1 MPANSLRRMSL
12 FGINLNLE
20 SVMCRLKIMNKWMI
34 KQIIKLSMSWNNSKI
49 IFEVIK
55 NHIGKEMR
63 PWEFKKAFF
72 LPCFKTISHIN
83 IIMMIHW

>member
-12 FGINLNLE
+12 SGINLNLE
-20 SVMCRLKIMNKWMI
+20 SVMCALKIMNKWMI

-49 IFEVIK
+49 VFEVIK
-55 NHIGKEMR
+55 NHIGKGLR
-63 PWEFKKAFF
+63 PWEFKKAF
-72 LPCFKTISHIN
+72 LVPCFKTISYIN